1 MSKKE
6 PNNTPPNRNRNMRN
20 ALWYILFTFILISI
34 VTAGMNGEKAPDAMD
49 YSDFLKQL
57 NQGAISEI
65 TIRSSDQT
73 ILGKTKDGESFKTY
87 YIENPN
93 LISQLKEHDVTIKV
107 NPADSNWFWSLFLQ
121 AVFPFLLIGGLWF
134 FILRPAQGANSQAM
148 SFGKSKAKAYIKPA
162 GKDRITFKD
171 VAGCDEAIEELREM
185 VEYLK
190 KPAKFLK
197 IGAKIP
203 KGALLVGPPGTG
215 KTLLAKA
222 VAGEADV
229 PFFNISGSD
238 FVEMFV
244 GVGASRV
251 RDLFS
256 QAKKNAPAI
265 IFVDEIDAVGRHRG
279 AGLGGGH
286 DEREQTL
293 NQMLVEMDG
302 FEDHQTVIVLAAT
315 NRPDILDPALLRPGR
330 FDRQIMVDKPDIDGR
345 RAILDIHAKTRKI
358 SKKVDLG
365 VIARSTPGFTGADL
379 ANLINEA
386 ALLAARRSKTIVGQD
401 EIEESIERVMA
412 GPQRKSRIMSDKEKS
427 IIAYHEVGHA
437 LVAAYLPDT
446 DPVHK
451 ISILPRGMALGY
463 TMQVPIEDKYLQSNT
478 EILNNIRVLLGG
490 RVAEQLIFNEI
501 TTGASNDIERATALA
516 KGFVCSFGMSEK
528 LGARKFGKQSGS
540 VFLGKQYTDHSQ
552 DYSEATAKDIDDEV
566 HRIIDEAYTDTTA
579 LLKKNMDMLK
589 KVSKIILERE
599 VIERDEFLE
608 LIGQAP
614 KKKPAKKRASK
625 KTDDAAPP
633 AALSPAAAGAA

>member
-1 MSKKE
+1 
-6 PNNTPPNRNRNMRN
+6 
-20 ALWYILFTFILISI
+20 
-34 VTAGMNGEKAPDAMD
+34 
-49 YSDFLKQL
+49 
-57 NQGAISEI
+57 
-65 TIRSSDQT
+65 
-73 ILGKTKDGESFKTY
+73 
-87 YIENPN
+87 
-93 LISQLKEHDVTIKV
+93 
-107 NPADSNWFWSLFLQ
+107 
-121 AVFPFLLIGGLWF
+121 
-134 FILRPAQGANSQAM
+134 
-148 SFGKSKAKAYIKPA
+148 
-162 GKDRITFKD
+162 
-171 VAGCDEAIEELREM
+171 
-185 VEYLK
+185 
-190 KPAKFLK
+190 
-197 IGAKIP
+197 
-203 KGALLVGPPGTG
+203 
-215 KTLLAKA
+215 
-222 VAGEADV
+222 
-229 PFFNISGSD
+229 
-238 FVEMFV
+238 
-244 GVGASRV
+244 
-251 RDLFS
+251 
-256 QAKKNAPAI
+256 
-265 IFVDEIDAVGRHRG
+265 
-279 AGLGGGH
+279 
-286 DEREQTL
+286 
-293 NQMLVEMDG
+293 
-302 FEDHQTVIVLAAT
+302 
-315 NRPDILDPALLRPGR
+315 
-330 FDRQIMVDKPDIDGR
+330 
-345 RAILDIHAKTRKI
+345 
-358 SKKVDLG
+358 
-365 VIARSTPGFTGADL
+365 
-379 ANLINEA
+379 
-386 ALLAARRSKTIVGQD
+386 
-401 EIEESIERVMA
+401 
-412 GPQRKSRIMSDKEKS
+412 RKSRIMSDKEKS